1 MASKVHVSVK
11 FGDGFGSAEFYNWFK
26 KQSFMKRAL
35 TNQKTC
41 WFTANKKKRQNLSR
55 LPVNTRFPALVPWVT
70 RFFLFKFWQ
79 SFDQLSPLF
88 GIKRIL
94 A

>member
-41 WFTANKKKRQNLSR
+41 
-55 LPVNTRFPALVPWVT
+55 
-70 RFFLFKFWQ
+70 
-79 SFDQLSPLF
+79 
-88 GIKRIL
+88 
-94 A
+94 